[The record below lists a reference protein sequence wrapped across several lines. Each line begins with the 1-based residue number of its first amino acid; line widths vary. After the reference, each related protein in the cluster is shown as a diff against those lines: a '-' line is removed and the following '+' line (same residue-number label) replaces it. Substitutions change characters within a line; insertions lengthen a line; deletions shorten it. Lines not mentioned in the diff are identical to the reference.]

1 MPNADF
7 RHPQDIEMGADG
19 SLYVLEWGRDFNY
32 AGSGINPDSGLY
44 RIDYAKGTRT
54 PVAKATADKDS
65 GPAPLTVSSR
75 APAPTDADGDELT
88 FAWDFDDGH
97 DLTEAEPDAHL
108 HRRRA
113 RTTCGSPRRTRPAS
127 PAPRRWSS
135 SRATRGPQVELTVPV
150 QGGVFDWGDEI
161 PYTVTV
167 TDPEDGTI
175 DCSKVTVHPRHL
187 PRRGR
192 QRPRA
197 PRRRPDRLQRA
208 RSTRRRTPGTRR
220 APTSR
225 SS

>member
-54 PVAKATADKDS
+54 PVARATADKDS
-65 GPAPLTVSSR
+65 GPPPLTVQLLERR
-75 APAPTDADGDELT
+75 APRTPTATTLT
-88 FAWDFDDGH
+88 FSWDFGDGATS
-97 DLTEAEPDAHL
+97 TEANPTHTFNTAGTYNVRLTATDS
-108 HRRRA
+108 
-113 RTTCGSPRRTRPAS
+113 TGKSGSSTVVINAGNTRP
-127 PAPRRWSS
+127 
-135 SRATRGPQVELTVPV
+135 TVTLTTPI

-161 PYTVTV
+161 PYSVTV

-175 DCSKVTVHPRHL
+175 DCNRVTVNVGRL

-197 PRRRPDRLQRA
+197 PGHGPDRLLGHDRRA
-208 RSTRRRTPGTRR
+208 RRRRATRR